1 MKRSSIRTKILY
13 AMLSMGLILL
23 LFCWSNISALKIME
37 NYNNVLAENIQATQ
51 DAVANGNPDS
61 IQQYEANIAEAL
73 RGNAVRING
82 TYIFDFCL
90 VGLGAIMVFVVL
102 AICN

>member
-23 LFCWSNISALKIME
+23 LFCWSNISALNIME

-61 IQQYEANIAEAL
+61 IQQYEANITEAL

-82 TYIFDFCL
+82 TYIFDFVWWVL
-90 VGLGAIMVFVVL
+90 VL
-102 AICN
+102 